1 MSIGGGGDDEEE
13 LEAIQRMQDDKLIMR
28 TPTTTIAV
36 MLYPTNQVSII
47 LHTNI
52 IISKSLKKK

>member
-36 MLYPTNQVSII
+36 MLYPTNQVSILALNLCCI
-47 LHTNI
+47 LKHPQR
-52 IISKSLKKK
+52 